1 MGRDAIYPGSTLGII
16 GINRNGAAL
25 IAAAKKAGFNVGV
38 YVDRSQ
44 PSVTKMADFTIVGA
58 MNDRAKLT
66 QFGEACDA
74 IIYQTPNVDS
84 RVLHFLSQYAVIP
97 QGINALEIV
106 QDRLMERAF
115 LDQVNINIA
124 PYVTVV
130 SLDDV
135 YQSIDSIGYPAL
147 LKPIQRGIGEN
158 SMLIERQS
166 DITRAADFIDTGTY
180 LLESW
185 IEHTN
190 EYTMTAATDGKD
202 TEIFPLAQLHYDITR
217 AADFIDTGTY
227 LLESWIEHTNEYTM
241 TAATDGKDTEI
252 FPLAQLHYNDKRQLI
267 SVATPANIHDDMLKE
282 MQRIVKSVAA
292 SLEYRGVF
300 SVNLYVTS
308 TGTLYVKNIEPG
320 LTSIANIY
328 DVTANVDQYEEQL
341 RSAVGMPLHVIT
353 PLQIGLLMVVRNYQS
368 RAIQRQWLLKNN
380 WQFRFF
386 NDVGDDDQAI
396 LGFVW
401 VTGGDNL
408 AALKNQVDDTE
419 VWNDQA

>member
-166 DITRAADFIDTGTY
+166 DIA
-180 LLESW
+180 
-185 IEHTN
+185 
-190 EYTMTAATDGKD
+190 
-202 TEIFPLAQLHYDITR
+202 R

-300 SVNLYVTS
+300 SVNFYVTS

>member
-25 IAAAKKAGFNVGV
+25 IAAAKKAGFNVWV

-74 IIYQTPNVDS
+74 VIYQTPNVDS

-202 TEIFPLAQLHYDITR
+202 TEIFPLAQLHY
-217 AADFIDTGTY
+217 
-227 LLESWIEHTNEYTM
+227 
-241 TAATDGKDTEI
+241 
-252 FPLAQLHYNDKRQLI
+252 NDKRQLI

-300 SVNLYVTS
+300 SVNFYVTS

>member
-84 RVLHFLSQYAVIP
+84 RVLHFLSQYTVIP

-202 TEIFPLAQLHYDITR
+202 TEIFPLAQLHY
-217 AADFIDTGTY
+217 
-227 LLESWIEHTNEYTM
+227 
-241 TAATDGKDTEI
+241 
-252 FPLAQLHYNDKRQLI
+252 NDKRQLI

-300 SVNLYVTS
+300 SVNFYVTS

>member
-44 PSVTKMADFTIVGA
+44 PSITKMADFTIVGA

-74 IIYQTPNVDS
+74 VIYQTPNVDS

-202 TEIFPLAQLHYDITR
+202 TEIFPLAQLHY
-217 AADFIDTGTY
+217 
-227 LLESWIEHTNEYTM
+227 
-241 TAATDGKDTEI
+241 
-252 FPLAQLHYNDKRQLI
+252 NDKRQLI

-300 SVNLYVTS
+300 SVNFYVTS

-328 DVTANVDQYEEQL
+328 DVTANIDQYEEQL

>member
-1 MGRDAIYPGSTLGII
+1 MGRDAIYPGSALGII

-25 IAAAKKAGFNVGV
+25 IATAKKAGFNVGV

-202 TEIFPLAQLHYDITR
+202 TEIFPLAQLHY
-217 AADFIDTGTY
+217 
-227 LLESWIEHTNEYTM
+227 
-241 TAATDGKDTEI
+241 
-252 FPLAQLHYNDKRQLI
+252 NDKRQLI

-300 SVNLYVTS
+300 SVNFYVTS

-328 DVTANVDQYEEQL
+328 DVTTSVDQYEEQL

>member
-74 IIYQTPNVDS
+74 VIYQTPNVDS

-190 EYTMTAATDGKD
+190 EYTMTAATDV
-202 TEIFPLAQLHYDITR
+202 
-217 AADFIDTGTY
+217 
-227 LLESWIEHTNEYTM
+227 
-241 TAATDGKDTEI
+241 KDTEI

-300 SVNLYVTS
+300 SVNFYVTS

>member
-190 EYTMTAATDGKD
+190 EYTM
-202 TEIFPLAQLHYDITR
+202 I
-217 AADFIDTGTY
+217 
-227 LLESWIEHTNEYTM
+227 
-241 TAATDGKDTEI
+241 AATDGKDTEI

-300 SVNLYVTS
+300 SVNFYVTS

>member
-84 RVLHFLSQYAVIP
+84 RVLHFLSQYAMIP

-115 LDQVNINIA
+115 LDQININIA

-202 TEIFPLAQLHYDITR
+202 TEIFPLAQLHY
-217 AADFIDTGTY
+217 
-227 LLESWIEHTNEYTM
+227 
-241 TAATDGKDTEI
+241 
-252 FPLAQLHYNDKRQLI
+252 NDKRQLI

-300 SVNLYVTS
+300 SVNFYVTS

>member
-202 TEIFPLAQLHYDITR
+202 TEIFPLAQLHY
-217 AADFIDTGTY
+217 
-227 LLESWIEHTNEYTM
+227 
-241 TAATDGKDTEI
+241 
-252 FPLAQLHYNDKRQLI
+252 NDKRQLI

-300 SVNLYVTS
+300 SVNFYVTS

-328 DVTANVDQYEEQL
+328 DVTTNVDQYEEQL

-419 VWNDQA
+419 VWNGKA

>member
-74 IIYQTPNVDS
+74 VIYQTPNVDS

-202 TEIFPLAQLHYDITR
+202 TEIFPLAQLHY
-217 AADFIDTGTY
+217 
-227 LLESWIEHTNEYTM
+227 
-241 TAATDGKDTEI
+241 
-252 FPLAQLHYNDKRQLI
+252 NDKRQLI

-300 SVNLYVTS
+300 SVNFYVTS

-320 LTSIANIY
+320 LTSVANIY

>member
-44 PSVTKMADFTIVGA
+44 PSVTKMANFTIVGA

-202 TEIFPLAQLHYDITR
+202 TEIFPLAQLHY
-217 AADFIDTGTY
+217 
-227 LLESWIEHTNEYTM
+227 
-241 TAATDGKDTEI
+241 
-252 FPLAQLHYNDKRQLI
+252 NDKRQLI

-300 SVNLYVTS
+300 SVNFYVTS

>member
-74 IIYQTPNVDS
+74 VIYQTPNVDS

-202 TEIFPLAQLHYDITR
+202 TEIFPLAQLHY
-217 AADFIDTGTY
+217 
-227 LLESWIEHTNEYTM
+227 
-241 TAATDGKDTEI
+241 
-252 FPLAQLHYNDKRQLI
+252 NDKRQLI

-300 SVNLYVTS
+300 SVNFYVTS

>member
-25 IAAAKKAGFNVGV
+25 IAAAKKAAFNVGV

-202 TEIFPLAQLHYDITR
+202 TEIFPLAQLHY
-217 AADFIDTGTY
+217 
-227 LLESWIEHTNEYTM
+227 
-241 TAATDGKDTEI
+241 
-252 FPLAQLHYNDKRQLI
+252 NDKRQLI

-300 SVNLYVTS
+300 SVNFYVTS

>member
-25 IAAAKKAGFNVGV
+25 ISAAKKAGFNVGV

-202 TEIFPLAQLHYDITR
+202 TEIFPLAQLHY
-217 AADFIDTGTY
+217 
-227 LLESWIEHTNEYTM
+227 
-241 TAATDGKDTEI
+241 
-252 FPLAQLHYNDKRQLI
+252 NDKRQLI

-300 SVNLYVTS
+300 SVNFYVTS

>member
-115 LDQVNINIA
+115 LDQVNINIT

-166 DITRAADFIDTGTY
+166 
-180 LLESW
+180 
-185 IEHTN
+185 
-190 EYTMTAATDGKD
+190 
-202 TEIFPLAQLHYDITR
+202 DITR

-300 SVNLYVTS
+300 SVNFYVTS

>member
-1 MGRDAIYPGSTLGII
+1 MGRDAIYPGSTLGIIGII

-74 IIYQTPNVDS
+74 VIYQTPNVDS

-202 TEIFPLAQLHYDITR
+202 TEIFPLAQLHY
-217 AADFIDTGTY
+217 
-227 LLESWIEHTNEYTM
+227 
-241 TAATDGKDTEI
+241 
-252 FPLAQLHYNDKRQLI
+252 NDKRQLI

-300 SVNLYVTS
+300 SVNFYVTS

-386 NDVGDDDQAI
+386 NDVGDNDQAI

>member
-185 IEHTN
+185 IEH
-190 EYTMTAATDGKD
+190 
-202 TEIFPLAQLHYDITR
+202 I
-217 AADFIDTGTY
+217 
-227 LLESWIEHTNEYTM
+227 NEYTM

-300 SVNLYVTS
+300 SVNFYVTS

-401 VTGGDNL
+401 VTGDDNL

>member
-180 LLESW
+180 SLESW
-185 IEHTN
+185 IEH
-190 EYTMTAATDGKD
+190 
-202 TEIFPLAQLHYDITR
+202 I
-217 AADFIDTGTY
+217 
-227 LLESWIEHTNEYTM
+227 NEYTM

-300 SVNLYVTS
+300 SVNFYVTS

>member
-25 IAAAKKAGFNVGV
+25 IATAKKAGFNVGV

-58 MNDRAKLT
+58 MNDRAKRT

-74 IIYQTPNVDS
+74 IIYQTPKVDS

-202 TEIFPLAQLHYDITR
+202 TEIFPLAQLHY
-217 AADFIDTGTY
+217 
-227 LLESWIEHTNEYTM
+227 
-241 TAATDGKDTEI
+241 
-252 FPLAQLHYNDKRQLI
+252 NDKRQLI

-300 SVNLYVTS
+300 SVNFYVTS

>member
-202 TEIFPLAQLHYDITR
+202 TEIFPLAQLHY
-217 AADFIDTGTY
+217 
-227 LLESWIEHTNEYTM
+227 
-241 TAATDGKDTEI
+241 
-252 FPLAQLHYNDKRQLI
+252 NDKRQLI

-300 SVNLYVTS
+300 SVNFYVTS

-368 RAIQRQWLLKNN
+368 RAIQRQRLLKNN

>member
-185 IEHTN
+185 IEH
-190 EYTMTAATDGKD
+190 
-202 TEIFPLAQLHYDITR
+202 I
-217 AADFIDTGTY
+217 
-227 LLESWIEHTNEYTM
+227 NEYTM

-300 SVNLYVTS
+300 SVNFYVTS

>member
-38 YVDRSQ
+38 YVDRSN
-44 PSVTKMADFTIVGA
+44 PSVTKMADFKIVGA

-202 TEIFPLAQLHYDITR
+202 TEIFPLAQLHY
-217 AADFIDTGTY
+217 
-227 LLESWIEHTNEYTM
+227 
-241 TAATDGKDTEI
+241 
-252 FPLAQLHYNDKRQLI
+252 NDKRQLI

-300 SVNLYVTS
+300 SVNFYVTS

>member
-1 MGRDAIYPGSTLGII
+1 M
-16 GINRNGAAL
+16 
-25 IAAAKKAGFNVGV
+25 
-38 YVDRSQ
+38 
-44 PSVTKMADFTIVGA
+44 
-58 MNDRAKLT
+58 
-66 QFGEACDA
+66 
-74 IIYQTPNVDS
+74 
-84 RVLHFLSQYAVIP
+84 
-97 QGINALEIV
+97 
-106 QDRLMERAF
+106 
-115 LDQVNINIA
+115 NINIA

-190 EYTMTAATDGKD
+190 EYTMIAAT
-202 TEIFPLAQLHYDITR
+202 
-217 AADFIDTGTY
+217 
-227 LLESWIEHTNEYTM
+227 N
-241 TAATDGKDTEI
+241 GKDTEI

-300 SVNLYVTS
+300 SVNFYVTS

-328 DVTANVDQYEEQL
+328 DVTANVNQYEEQL